1 MILINRYGIK
11 IGSAFTHC
19 QRYCSSA
26 RKTYREKRLLGYS
39 KEQLYNIVSRVDDY
53 HLFLPACTKSV
64 VTHREPNLIKAD
76 LVIGFPP
83 MIVEKYT
90 SHVDLDRPNLVRARC
105 FDGRLFKHL
114 ITEWKFSDG
123 KPGNPRSC
131 TLDFFIDFEFRN
143 HFYSRV
149 AHSIFDQLVHQ
160 TVNCFLKRAKDLYGK
175 PSI

>member
-1 MILINRYGIK
+1 MIIINRYGVK
-11 IGSAFTHC
+11 IVSPLICCHRF
-19 QRYCSSA
+19 CSSS

-39 KEQLYNIVSRVDDY
+39 KEQLFDIVSRVEDY
-53 HLFLPACTKSV
+53 HLFLPACTKSI
-64 VTHREPNLIKAD
+64 VTHRETNLVKAD

-90 SHVDLDRPNLVRARC
+90 SHVDLNRPHLVRARC
-105 FDGRLFKHL
+105 YDGRLFKHL

-123 KPGNPRSC
+123 KPGNQRSC

-143 HFYSRV
+143 VFYSKV
-149 AHSIFDQLVHQ
+149 AHTVFDQLVHQ
-160 TVNCFLKRAKDLYGK
+160 TVNCFLKRAKELYGK